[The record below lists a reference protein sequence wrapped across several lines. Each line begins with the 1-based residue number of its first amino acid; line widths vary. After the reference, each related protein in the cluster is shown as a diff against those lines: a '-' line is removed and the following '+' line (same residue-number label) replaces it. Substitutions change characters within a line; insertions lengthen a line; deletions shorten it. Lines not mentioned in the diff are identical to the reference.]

1 MLYSVFTNFIT
12 GGKIFMLGY
21 GLDPTIIVII
31 PALLLSMWAQH
42 KVQSTF
48 SEYSRIPAR
57 GNVTADSVAR
67 MLLTLYGMANMPI
80 NHVSGNLTDHYDP
93 RNRTLNL
100 SDGVYGSNSIAS
112 IGVAAHEVGHA
123 IQHHESY
130 SPLIFRNSIVPVVNI
145 CSTASMPL
153 FFIGLLM
160 GNHMLVNIGIMLFT
174 GALVFHLVTLPV
186 EINASSRALALLE
199 ETHTLSPNELA
210 GAKKVLTA
218 AAWTYIAAAL
228 MALLQLVRL
237 ILISRSSRRN

>member
-1 MLYSVFTNFIT
+1 MLS
-12 GGKIFMLGY
+12 Y
-21 GLDPTIIVII
+21 GLDPTIIIVI
-31 PALLLSMWAQH
+31 PALLLSMWAQSQ
-42 KVQSTF
+42 VQSTF
-48 SEYSRIPAR
+48 NKYSQVAAR
-57 GNVTADSVAR
+57 GGVTADSVAR

-100 SDGVYGSNSIAS
+100 SDGVYGSRSIAS

-123 IQHHESY
+123 IQHHEAY

-145 CSTASMPL
+145 CSSASMPL
-153 FFIGLLM
+153 FILGLVV
-160 GNHMLVNIGIMLFT
+160 GNFMLVNIGIMLFT

-186 EINASSRALALLE
+186 EINASSRALKLLE
-199 ETHTLSPNELA
+199 QTHTLTPDELT

-228 MALLQLVRL
+228 MSLLQLVRL
-237 ILISRSSRRN
+237 IMISRSRRRG

>member
-1 MLYSVFTNFIT
+1 
-12 GGKIFMLGY
+12 MLGY
-21 GLDPTIIVII
+21 GLDPTMIILI
-31 PALLLSMWAQH
+31 PAVLLSMWAQSR
-42 KVQSTF
+42 VQSTF
-48 SEYSRIPAR
+48 NQYSKIAAR

-67 MLLTLYGMANMPI
+67 MLLTLYGMSNMPI

-100 SDGVYGSNSIAS
+100 SDGVYGNRSIAS

-130 SPLIFRNSIVPVVNI
+130 APLILRNNIVPAVNV
-145 CSTASMPL
+145 CSSASMPL

-160 GNHMLVNIGIMLFT
+160 GNGMLVNLGILLFC
-174 GALVFHLVTLPV
+174 GALAFHLITLPV
-186 EINASSRALALLE
+186 EINASTRALNLLE
-199 ETHTLSPNELA
+199 QTHTLSPDELS

-228 MALLQLVRL
+228 MSLLQLIRL

>member
-1 MLYSVFTNFIT
+1 
-12 GGKIFMLGY
+12 MLGY
-21 GLDPTIIVII
+21 GLDPTMIILI
-31 PALLLSMWAQH
+31 PAVLLSMWAQA

-48 SEYSRIPAR
+48 NQYSKIPAR
-57 GNVTADSVAR
+57 GGVTADSVAR
-67 MLLTLYGMANMPI
+67 LLLTLYGMSNMPI

-93 RNRTLNL
+93 RNKTLNL
-100 SDGVYGSNSIAS
+100 SDGVYGNRSIAS
-112 IGVAAHEVGHA
+112 IGVAAHEVDHA
-123 IQHHESY
+123 IQHHEAY
-130 SPLIFRNSIVPVVNI
+130 SPLIFRNTIVPAVNI

-160 GNHMLVNIGIMLFT
+160 GNFMLVNIGIMLFT

-186 EINASSRALALLE
+186 EINASSRALKLLE
-199 ETHTLSPNELA
+199 QTHTLSSDELA

-228 MALLQLVRL
+228 MSLLQLIRL

>member
-1 MLYSVFTNFIT
+1 MF
-12 GGKIFMLGY
+12 GY
-21 GLDPTIIVII
+21 GLDPTMLILI
-31 PALLLSMWAQH
+31 PAVLLSGWAQSR
-42 KVQSTF
+42 VQSTF
-48 SEYSRIPAR
+48 NEYSQIPAR
-57 GNVTADSVAR
+57 GGVTADSVAR

-80 NHVSGNLTDHYDP
+80 NHVSGSLTDHYDP

-100 SDGVYGSNSIAS
+100 SDSVYSSNSIAS

-145 CSTASMPL
+145 CSSASMPL
-153 FFIGLLM
+153 FIIGLLM
-160 GNHMLVNIGIMLFT
+160 ANSLLVNIGIMLFT

-186 EINASSRALALLE
+186 EINASSRALKLLE
-199 ETHTLSPNELA
+199 QTHTLSPDELS

-228 MALLQLVRL
+228 MSVLQLIRL
-237 ILISRSSRRN
+237 ILIAKSRRR

>member
-1 MLYSVFTNFIT
+1 
-12 GGKIFMLGY
+12 MLGF
-21 GLDPTIIVII
+21 GLDPTMLILI
-31 PALLLSMWAQH
+31 PAVLLSGWAQSR
-42 KVQSTF
+42 VQSTF
-48 SEYSRIPAR
+48 NQYSQIPAR

-80 NHVSGNLTDHYDP
+80 NRVAGSLTDHYDP
-93 RNRTLNL
+93 RNKTLNL
-100 SDGVYGSNSIAS
+100 SDSVYGSRSIAS

-145 CSTASMPL
+145 CSSASMPL
-153 FFIGLLM
+153 FIIGLLM
-160 GNHMLVNIGIMLFT
+160 ANSLLVNLGIMLFT

-199 ETHTLSPNELA
+199 QTHTLSPDELS

-228 MALLQLVRL
+228 MSVLQLVRL
-237 ILISRSSRRN
+237 ILISRSRRR

>member
-1 MLYSVFTNFIT
+1 
-12 GGKIFMLGY
+12 MLGY
-21 GLDPTIIVII
+21 GLDPTMIILI
-31 PALLLSMWAQH
+31 PAVLLSMWAQSR
-42 KVQSTF
+42 VQSTF
-48 SEYSRIPAR
+48 NQYSQIAAR

-67 MLLTLYGMANMPI
+67 MLLTLYGMSNMPI

-100 SDGVYGSNSIAS
+100 SDGVYGNRSIAS

-145 CSTASMPL
+145 CSSASMPL

-160 GNHMLVNIGIMLFT
+160 GNGLLVNIGIVLFA

-186 EINASSRALALLE
+186 EINASMRALNLLE
-199 ETHTLSPNELA
+199 QTHTLAPDELS

-218 AAWTYIAAAL
+218 AAWTYIASAL
-228 MALLQLVRL
+228 MAVLQLLRL
-237 ILISRSSRRN
+237 ILISRSRRR

>member
-1 MLYSVFTNFIT
+1 
-12 GGKIFMLGY
+12 MLGY
-21 GLDPTIIVII
+21 GLDPTMIIII

-42 KVQSTF
+42 KVKSTF
-48 SEYSRIPAR
+48 DEYSRIPAR

-80 NHVSGNLTDHYDP
+80 NHVAGNLTDHYDP
-93 RNRTLNL
+93 TNKTLNL
-100 SDGVYGSNSIAS
+100 SDNVYGNNSIAS

-153 FFIGLLM
+153 FILGLIM
-160 GNHMLVNIGIMLFT
+160 ANSMLVNIGIMLFT

-186 EINASSRALALLE
+186 EINASSRALTLLE
-199 ETHTLSPNELA
+199 ETHTLSPTELS

-228 MALLQLVRL
+228 MAVSQLIRL
-237 ILISRSSRRN
+237 ILISRASRRN

>member
-1 MLYSVFTNFIT
+1 
-12 GGKIFMLGY
+12 MLGF
-21 GLDPTIIVII
+21 GLDPTMIIIV

-42 KVQSTF
+42 KVKSTF
-48 SEYSRIPAR
+48 DEYSRVPAR

-80 NHVSGNLTDHYDP
+80 NRVAGSLTDHYDP
-93 RNRTLNL
+93 TNKTLNL
-100 SDGVYGSNSIAS
+100 SETVYGSNSIAS

-130 SPLIFRNSIVPVVNI
+130 SPLIFRNTIVPVVNI

-153 FFIGLLM
+153 FILGLIM
-160 GNHMLVNIGIMLFT
+160 GNFMLVNIGIMLFT

-199 ETHTLSPNELA
+199 ETHTLSPTELS

-237 ILISRSSRRN
+237 ILISRSSRR

>member
-1 MLYSVFTNFIT
+1 
-12 GGKIFMLGY
+12 MLGF
-21 GLDPTIIVII
+21 GLDPTMIVII

-42 KVQSTF
+42 KVKSTF
-48 SEYSRIPAR
+48 DEYSRIPAR

-80 NHVSGNLTDHYDP
+80 NHVAGNLTDHYDP
-93 RNRTLNL
+93 RNKTLNL
-100 SDGVYGSNSIAS
+100 SDNVYGSRSIAS

-130 SPLIFRNSIVPVVNI
+130 SPLIFRNAIVPAVNI

-153 FFIGLLM
+153 FILGLIM
-160 GNHMLVNIGIMLFT
+160 GNFMLVNIGIMLFT

-199 ETHTLSPNELA
+199 ETHTLSADELA

-237 ILISRSSRRN
+237 ILISRSSRRD

>member
-1 MLYSVFTNFIT
+1 
-12 GGKIFMLGY
+12 MLGY
-21 GLDPTIIVII
+21 GLDPTMLILI
-31 PALLLSMWAQH
+31 PAVLLSMWAQSR
-42 KVQSTF
+42 VQSTF
-48 SEYSRIPAR
+48 KQYSQIAAR

-67 MLLTLYGMANMPI
+67 MLLTLYGMSNMPI

-93 RNRTLNL
+93 RDRTLNL
-100 SDGVYGSNSIAS
+100 SDGVYGNRSIAS

-130 SPLIFRNSIVPVVNI
+130 APLILRNNIVPAVNV
-145 CSTASMPL
+145 CSSASMPL

-160 GNHMLVNIGIMLFT
+160 GNGMLVNLGILLFC
-174 GALVFHLVTLPV
+174 GALAFHLITLPV
-186 EINASSRALALLE
+186 EINASTRALNLLE
-199 ETHTLSPNELA
+199 QTHTLSPDELS

-228 MALLQLVRL
+228 MSLLQLIRL

>member
-1 MLYSVFTNFIT
+1 
-12 GGKIFMLGY
+12 MLGY
-21 GLDPTIIVII
+21 GLDPTMIIII

-42 KVQSTF
+42 KVKSTF
-48 SEYSRIPAR
+48 DEYSRVPAR

-80 NHVSGNLTDHYDP
+80 NRVAGSLTDHYDP
-93 RNRTLNL
+93 RNKTLNL
-100 SDGVYGSNSIAS
+100 SETVYGSSSIAS

-130 SPLIFRNSIVPVVNI
+130 SPLIFRNTIVPVVNI

-153 FFIGLLM
+153 FILGLIM
-160 GNHMLVNIGIMLFT
+160 GNFMLVNIGIMLFT

-186 EINASSRALALLE
+186 EINASSRALSLLE
-199 ETHTLSPNELA
+199 ETHTLSPTELS

-237 ILISRSSRRN
+237 ILISRSSRR